1 MSMVRMTIVC
11 KTDTATS
18 VYSPTCVKG
27 NKLTGTVP
35 MEMCGMN
42 LNEDYFQTVPGSE
55 NRDGCQ
61 SISCDLNFKSQE
73 GIYPCEKCPK
83 GKFTPYLGW
92 NGMCVLIQ
100 ERNIIDALYRETR
113 GGEWVNAERW
123 GNPNVP
129 HCMYEGIDCN
139 DEGQIVNITLSG
151 MNLQGS
157 IPAAIGRLA
166 HLRNLHLD
174 GNALTGVVPSDLRF
188 PPLETLIIS
197 DNQLLGPLPPLLCV
211 KEGINGDDVQGTSS
225 CDVIACPAGTWNWN
239 GRVLRSGRRCLPCP
253 NQPFVGQIR
262 CGDSFTLSSMEEVVE
277 FGSKPLGVVLMVF
290 CLFALIALY
299 TRALKRRTVNSMDAS
314 KKRAEEQFYDEDGL
328 YDANGFE
335 KVHEELDVLSYASS
349 AQESNHGQLS
359 VNAPTPSNP
368 SSLVQRR
375 STSPEDDP
383 DTQDLWLDVPKIA

>member
-1 MSMVRMTIVC
+1 MIVYKNDVAPC
-11 KTDTATS
+11 I
-18 VYSPTCVKG
+18 YSPTCVKG

-35 MEMCGMN
+35 IEMCGMN
-42 LNEDYFQTVPGSE
+42 LNDDYFQTVPGSE

-61 SISCDLNFKSQE
+61 SISCEMSFKSQE

-92 NGMCVLIQ
+92 NGMCLLVQ
-100 ERNIIDALYRETR
+100 ERNIIDTLYRETR

-139 DEGQIVNITLSG
+139 DDGHVVNITLSG

-211 KEGINGDDVQGTSS
+211 KEGINGDDAQGASS

-239 GRVLRSGRRCLPCP
+239 GRVVRSRRRCLPCP

-262 CGDSFTLSSMEEVVE
+262 CGDTFTLTSMEEVVE
-277 FGSKPLGVVLMVF
+277 FGSKSLGVVLLVF
-290 CLFALIALY
+290 SLFALIALY
-299 TRALKRRTVNSMDAS
+299 TRALKRRTANSIDAS
-314 KKRAEEQFYDEDGL
+314 KKRGDEKFYDEDGL
-328 YDANGFE
+328 YDKNAFE
-335 KVHEELDVLSYASS
+335 KVHEELDVMSYSS
-349 AQESNHGQLS
+349 STHESNHGQVS
-359 VNAPTPSNP
+359 VSAPAPTNP
-368 SSLVQRR
+368 ASLVQRR